1 MSQGITIFG
10 NLTIHF
16 YGVIIMTGAILA
28 AVLAARLAKKNG
40 MDPEVI
46 WDVFPWVLIA
56 GIIGARL
63 WHIFTPPASSLINGR
78 NPYFIYPLE
87 ALKVWKG
94 GLGIPGAVIGGAVAL
109 LIYCK
114 VKKSSFG
121 KWVDVI
127 APGLA
132 LAQAIGRWG
141 NYVNQEVYGLPSNL
155 PWAIYIEPGYRL
167 PGYENISHY
176 HPTFLY
182 ESIWNLLNMGL
193 LLFLGKRFKNKWKDG
208 DIFLVYLMFYAV
220 GRFVLEF
227 VRIDYSPIAGININQ
242 TLMAVVFIFA
252 GFLFTLHRLNNSPVT
267 ETADSTGKEEVEQKT
282 LVNDSGKSG
291 EAKGEKKS
299 TRAPKKVKEVT
310 EVDQTEVATAEKPK
324 RAARKPK
331 ATEETTE
338 KK

>member
-10 NLTIHF
+10 NLSIHY
-16 YGVIIMTGAILA
+16 YGIIIMTGAILA

-46 WDVFPWVLIA
+46 WDILPWVLIA

-63 WHIFTPPASSLINGR
+63 WHIFTPPASSLINGK

-87 ALKVWKG
+87 ALKIWKG
-94 GLGIPGAVIGGAVAL
+94 GLGIPGAVIGGAIAL
-109 LIYCK
+109 LIYCRA
-114 VKKSSFG
+114 KKLSFG
-121 KWVDVI
+121 QWVDVI

-141 NYVNQEVYGLPSNL
+141 NFVNQEVYGLPSNL
-155 PWAIYIEPGYRL
+155 PWAIYIEPAYRL
-167 PGYENISHY
+167 PGYENISRY

-193 LLFLGKRFKNKWKDG
+193 LLILSKRFKNKWKDG

-220 GRFVLEF
+220 GRFALEF

-242 TLMAVVFIFA
+242 TLMAVVFVFA
-252 GFLFTLHRLNNSPVT
+252 AFLFFLHRLKKSPET
-267 ETADSTGKEEVEQKT
+267 ETADSTEIVEVKQ
-282 LVNDSGKSG
+282 
-291 EAKGEKKS
+291 EALISDTVESSDAKVGKKS
-299 TRAPKKVKEVT
+299 TRAAKKVT
-310 EVDQTEVATAEKPK
+310 ETTTVEQSKTTTEEKPK
-324 RAARKPK
+324 RVSRKPK
-331 ATEETTE
+331 ATDEIAEQ
-338 KK
+338 K

>member
-10 NLTIHF
+10 NLTIHY
-16 YGVIIMTGAILA
+16 YGIIIMTGAILA
-28 AVLAARLAKKNG
+28 AVLAGRLAKKNG

-46 WDVFPWVLIA
+46 WDLLPWVLIA

-63 WHIFTPPASSLINGR
+63 WHVFTPSASSLINGK
-78 NPYFIYPLE
+78 NPYLIYPLE
-87 ALKVWKG
+87 ALKIWKG
-94 GLGIPGAVIGGAVAL
+94 GLGIPGGVIGGALAL

-114 VKKSSFG
+114 VKKFSFG
-121 KWVDVI
+121 QWADVI

-141 NYVNQEVYGLPSNL
+141 NFVNQEIYGLPSNL
-155 PWAIYIEPGYRL
+155 PWAIYIEPAYRL
-167 PGYENISHY
+167 PGFESVSHY

-193 LLFLGKRFKNKWKDG
+193 LLILIKRFKNKWKNG
-208 DIFLVYLMFYAV
+208 DIFLVYLMIYAV

-227 VRIDYSPIAGININQ
+227 VRIDYSPIAGMNINQ
-242 TLMAVVFIFA
+242 TLMAVVFVFA
-252 GFLFTLHRLNNSPVT
+252 AFLFFLHRLKKSP
-267 ETADSTGKEEVEQKT
+267 EADTADSTDIVEAKQET
-282 LVNDSGKSG
+282 LKSDAVKSG
-291 EAKGEKKS
+291 ETKDEKKS
-299 TRAPKKVKEVT
+299 TRAPKKVKKT
-310 EVDQTEVATAEKPK
+310 AAVDNKEAAIAEKPK
-324 RAARKPK
+324 RAPRKPK